1 MATRKE
7 RQILR
12 EAAAKF
18 NILPKDGIA
27 HLVALGL
34 LQDDSPGEVARA
46 LFDTE
51 GLSKRKIG
59 EFLAK
64 PKDYNQEVRGRSKND
79 GGNGS

>member
-1 MATRKE
+1 MEIRLSRRE

-18 NILPKDGIA
+18 NVLPRDGIS
-27 HLVALGL
+27 HLVKLGYL
-34 LQDDSPGEVARA
+34 TDDSPSEVARA

-64 PKDYNQEVRGRSKND
+64 PKEYNQEVRQEHSPMR
-79 GGNGS
+79 